1 MIPRLVPV
9 MSTDGQGVTLAFPFS
24 SDAQQRPAIDVLA
37 RRVGHRLGCPIA
49 VCGIQR
55 GRPLLDG
62 ALERLTTRGAS
73 NIVLAPLTFSLPVQS
88 VAQPEIAAV
97 AAPLGG
103 GPAVVAAVLES
114 LACAERLPDPEMH
127 VVIVA
132 PASEA
137 AVIPALRDECAQ
149 EDGHGWGSLSVVV
162 MASERAPAVAA
173 VQAMRERLGRV
184 LLVPL
189 SVAPGPYVAHV
200 SSVAQAGGVDHTTQ
214 TLHATEA
221 LTKLL
226 LCRVCSARRP
236 PS

>member
-1 MIPRLVPV
+1 M
-9 MSTDGQGVTLAFPFS
+9 
-24 SDAQQRPAIDVLA
+24 
-37 RRVGHRLGCPIA
+37 
-49 VCGIQR
+49 
-55 GRPLLDG
+55 
-62 ALERLTTRGAS
+62 
-73 NIVLAPLTFSLPVQS
+73 
-88 VAQPEIAAV
+88 
-97 AAPLGG
+97 
-103 GPAVVAAVLES
+103 
-114 LACAERLPDPEMH
+114 
-127 VVIVA
+127 VIVA

-200 SSVAQAGGVDHTTQ
+200 SNVAQAGGVDHTTQ

-226 LCRVCSARRP
+226 LSRCAAPDARP
-236 PS
+236 PDPAVHPAEPSGGTGVGRGWWSAQVRTVRHDLKAWISRIPEEAWLPCVLRSPTSWPREARPLDH

>member
-9 MSTDGQGVTLAFPFS
+9 MSTDGQGVTLAYPFS

-62 ALERLTTRGAS
+62 ALERLTERGAS
-73 NIVLAPLTFSLPVQS
+73 SIVLAPLTFSLAVQPVGK
-88 VAQPEIAAV
+88 PEITAV
-97 AAPLGG
+97 ASPLGG
-103 GPAVVAAVLES
+103 GDEVVRAVLES
-114 LACAERLPDPEMH
+114 LACAEREPESHTH

-137 AVIPALRDECAQ
+137 GAIPDLRTQCAQ
-149 EDGHGWGSLSVVV
+149 ERGHGWAAIHATVL
-162 MASERAPAVAA
+162 ASDRTAA
-173 VQAMRERLGRV
+173 IASVQAMHADLGRV

-189 SVAPGPYVAHV
+189 AVAPGPFVNHV
-200 SSVAQAGGVDHTTQ
+200 SAVAGASGVDHTTQ
-214 TLHATEA
+214 TLHATES

-226 LCRVCSARRP
+226 LTRVCDARRP
-236 PS
+236 SE

>member
-62 ALERLTTRGAS
+62 ALERLTARGAS
-73 NIVLAPLTFSLPVQS
+73 SIVLAPLTFSLPVAE
-88 VAQPEIAAV
+88 VTKPEIAAV

-103 GPAVVAAVLES
+103 GTSVVSAVLET
-114 LACAERLPDPEMH
+114 LAHAERLPNPDTH
-127 VVIVA
+127 VVIVV

-137 AVIPALRDECAQ
+137 AIIPTLRQQCAS
-149 EDGHGWGSLSVVV
+149 EMDHGWGSLSAVVL
-162 MASERAPAVAA
+162 ASDRTSALTTATAM
-173 VQAMRERLGRV
+173 QADLGHV

-189 SVAPGPYVAHV
+189 AVAPGPFVTHVNVVAL
-200 SSVAQAGGVDHTTQ
+200 AGGMESTSQ
-214 TLHATEA
+214 TLHSTEA

-226 LCRVCSARRP
+226 LSRICHARRP
-236 PS
+236 LT